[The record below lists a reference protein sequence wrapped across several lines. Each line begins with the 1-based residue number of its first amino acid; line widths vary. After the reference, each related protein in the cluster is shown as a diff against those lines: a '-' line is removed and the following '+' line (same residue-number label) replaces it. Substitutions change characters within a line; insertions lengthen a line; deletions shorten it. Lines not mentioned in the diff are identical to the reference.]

1 MLTAAQ
7 IDEYRK
13 RLKDKEWMDIAV
25 NKAADKIL
33 KVVASGVNLDV
44 NIKTNQMEVKAMAR
58 NKLSDLNDHL
68 MEQIEWLTDREI
80 KGEALTEEIK
90 RSDALSRIAPLVIAN
105 ANLILKA
112 CVAVENSPSGKMK
125 LPFMIED
132 KT

>member
-7 IDEYRK
+7 IDGYREKLKSNEYM
-13 RLKDKEWMDIAV
+13 EAAV
-25 NKAADKIL
+25 NGVAEKFMKGT
-33 KVVASGVNLDV
+33 VVRR
-44 NIKTNQMEVKAMAR
+44 NIKPKNNKPEVKVMAR

-68 MEQIEWLTDREI
+68 MAQIEWLTDRDV
-80 KGEALTEEIK
+80 KGEELTEEIR
-90 RSDALSRIAPLVIAN
+90 RSEAVSKVATQVIAN
-105 ANLILKA
+105 ANLILKS